1 MSEKLRVHFGEG
13 KGRLFN
19 LPVNDLLLKWQL
31 TVKGYTIHLSCCVL
45 HCILHKLFIVAQ
57 VMTGLPQVLLG
68 FFSSSEPGNSFKKRF
83 ESTRISSWNSLQVS
97 LLWHVLR
104 TSQFLVNA
112 YLSGYA
118 SVTVAA
124 DFVLMLSLIR
134 LIGGKLTDM
143 HI

>member
-1 MSEKLRVHFGEG
+1 
-13 KGRLFN
+13 
-19 LPVNDLLLKWQL
+19 
-31 TVKGYTIHLSCCVL
+31 
-45 HCILHKLFIVAQ
+45 
-57 VMTGLPQVLLG
+57 
-68 FFSSSEPGNSFKKRF
+68 
-83 ESTRISSWNSLQVS
+83 LQVS